1 MKLLVWA
8 EMETADGHELL
19 KCPGC
24 ALLAQSDS
32 TMSTS
37 DSDYSIDWLAS
48 DEDDY
53 DSPKTLSPGRAE
65 EPLAPPSPSSSSPP
79 LRRSP
84 PSCFHCAA
92 TRRRRRR
99 WRRRSGSCCDCKDGA
114 SCDSPASL
122 QTPAVSPVQGF
133 TSVYTQQTLPVA
145 SEHQSSRKRAHSA
158 GLDGL
163 CEKPPAGTENDLFT
177 QKCTELQCYI
187 QPLSSI
193 LRGLRS
199 GRYSERL
206 SSFQESVAMD
216 RIQRIMGVLQNP
228 NMGGHFL
235 SILLKIEEML
245 QSWFPHVKPNV
256 MQSDDSA
263 PPKKQ
268 KQQQQQQQQQ
278 QHHCSASPPP
288 PSSDVELPLA
298 ASYSST
304 HLKWLHTLPICSL
317 KTPESTLG
325 QRAAS
330 ASPLP
335 ARCRLQEVTQD
346 NAVSSST
353 DLHTGPLRRLGAEP
367 RLIRGPLPFKIS
379 SPCLERLLQAKESII
394 APRMVGEGGWLS

>member
-1 MKLLVWA
+1 MGLCLPPAFLPSCVCCFH
-8 EMETADGHELL
+8 G
-19 KCPGC
+19 PGC
-24 ALLAQSDS
+24 FLPAQSDS

-53 DSPKTLSPGRAE
+53 DGPKTFSPERAE
-65 EPLAPPSPSSSSPP
+65 EPPAPPSPSSSSP

-84 PSCFHCAA
+84 PPSSLHCAA
-92 TRRRRRR
+92 THRRRR
-99 WRRRSGSCCDCKDGA
+99 WWWRRRRSGCCCGCKDGA
-114 SCDSPASL
+114 GCDSPASL
-122 QTPAVSPVQGF
+122 QNPAVSPVQGF
-133 TSVYTQQTLPVA
+133 TSVYTPQTLPVA
-145 SEHQSSRKRAHSA
+145 SEHQSSRKRAHGA
-158 GLDGL
+158 GPDGL
-163 CEKPPAGTENDLFT
+163 CGKPPAGTEDELFS
-177 QKCTELQCYI
+177 QKCAELQCFI

-228 NMGGHFL
+228 NLGGRFL

-245 QSWFPHVKPNV
+245 HSWFPHVRTRL
-256 MQSDDSA
+256 MQSDGDGDDGSPA
-263 PPKKQ
+263 KKQ
-268 KQQQQQQQQQ
+268 KH
-278 QHHCSASPPP
+278 HHCSASPPP

-304 HLKWLHTLPICSL
+304 HLKWLHTSPICSL

-353 DLHTGPLRRLGAEP
+353 DLHAGPPRRRASAAAP
-367 RLIRGPLPFKIS
+367 RLVRGPLPFKIS

-394 APRMVGEGGWLS
+394 APRTVGDGGWHATS